1 MAHCSQLAAHLPQK
15 VVSTN
20 YDDSATKANVLLQ
33 AHFSRTKLPLE
44 LQADQSEVLLK
55 LPRLLQACVNVI
67 SSNGWLKP
75 ALAAMELSQ
84 MATQG
89 LWDRDSSL
97 LQIPF
102 FDADTVA
109 RCEAAEE
116 EIDNVYDIMTLEDSR
131 RDALLQLPA
140 ERMAA
145 VARFCNGFPNVELD
159 FEVHEAD
166 EITAGDA
173 VNLLVQLEREG
184 GEEDEAPPSAQVY
197 APLFPRPKPEG
208 WWLVVGDAK
217 KNTLVSIKQ
226 VTLKQKAKA
235 RLTFA
240 APDEPGDYC
249 YSLYFICDSYL
260 GCDQELEVEFS
271 VKPAVSGSDEDESE

>member
-1 MAHCSQLAAHLPQK
+1 MKLTPPTRPHPPRRPPSAPRRALAHCSQLAAHLPQK

-97 LQIPF
+97 LQ
-102 FDADTVA
+102 V
-109 RCEAAEE
+109 
-116 EIDNVYDIMTLEDSR
+116 
-131 RDALLQLPA
+131 
-140 ERMAA
+140 
-145 VARFCNGFPNVELD
+145 
-159 FEVHEAD
+159 
-166 EITAGDA
+166 
-173 VNLLVQLEREG
+173 
-184 GEEDEAPPSAQVY
+184 
-197 APLFPRPKPEG
+197 
-208 WWLVVGDAK
+208 
-217 KNTLVSIKQ
+217 
-226 VTLKQKAKA
+226 
-235 RLTFA
+235 LT
-240 APDEPGDYC
+240 D
-249 YSLYFICDSYL
+249 
-260 GCDQELEVEFS
+260 
-271 VKPAVSGSDEDESE
+271 